1 MLNLQRAWGLPELK
15 GSLKASWAQIYC
27 GQPPI
32 GPNHNILTFGG
43 NWRETSAASSIKFK
57 NSPENDYCWE
67 CARWHFEA
75 SYHHL
80 PHSQW
85 TSFSRRFLKF
95 HGRFKPQPPPLR
107 TIDRVE
113 NVSWIFWFLRTF
125 LCFLRTIAGWERLL
139 VWELIVGVRTIG
151 LTERGR
157 DPANILATSST
168 NFWAV
173 TAAQ

>member
-95 HGRFKPQPPPLR
+95 HGRFKPQPPPTQNNWQGWERFL
-107 TIDRVE
+107 DFLVPE
-113 NVSWIFWFLRTF
+113 NVSLFPENDCWLRT
-125 LCFLRTIAGWERLL
+125 
-139 VWELIVGVRTIG
+139 IVGVRIDCWCENDWSNRTG
-151 LTERGR
+151 KG
-157 DPANILATSST
+157 SC
-168 NFWAV
+168 
-173 TAAQ
+173 